1 MGKID
6 YQKQPHVLVRY
17 TNKSKG
23 FGADRP
29 WHGPCKYSQPSTT
42 TERKTDMEARYEG
55 KCICGGFVCQGDEI
69 RFANKKIVKC
79 AGCFDFGPVTL
90 GEDRGLGWI
99 WAYRLGRNVE
109 TLRALY
115 RAIRTAYLAL
125 NPSEHG
131 WADRT
136 ERRHGEVLDSVHGTT
151 GRVVETSTE
160 FDSKI
165 KESMA
170 REIKDWAGQESFDRL
185 TVGQLHCLHAAT
197 LYVSAATSKTW
208 IEASPETLEWG
219 GFLGG
224 EMVHSDSD
232 ATKALNEMIGNVFR
246 KAA

>member
-1 MGKID
+1 
-6 YQKQPHVLVRY
+6 
-17 TNKSKG
+17 
-23 FGADRP
+23 
-29 WHGPCKYSQPSTT
+29 
-42 TERKTDMEARYEG
+42 MEARYEG
-55 KCICGGFVCQGDEI
+55 KCICGGHVAQGDEI

-79 AGCFDFGPVTL
+79 AGCFDFGPVVL

-99 WAYRLGRNVE
+99 WAYRLGRNVD
-109 TLRALY
+109 TLRSLY

-125 NPSEHG
+125 NPSVDG

-136 ERRHGEVLDSVHGTT
+136 ERRHGEVLGSVHGTT
-151 GRVVETSTE
+151 GRTVETAAE
-160 FDSKI
+160 FDALV

-185 TVGQLHCLHAAT
+185 TVGQLHCLHAAQF
-197 LYVSAATSKTW
+197 YVRAATSKTW
-208 IEASPETLEWG
+208 IEPSPETLEWG

-232 ATKALNEMIGNVFR
+232 AMDALNATIETVFR